1 MWEDIW
7 IREFKGESTKR
18 NPEINECAKCQNLDL
33 RDKKGDLVVTPAI
46 ATKYAAPTVLD
57 NWSANTYLGAETF
70 HVTKT
75 TTRQEVLCQV
85 QKGTVSKVTGSSA
98 SVASKNILAF
108 CIRPYWNGSAWVDA
122 WKWLNRMYITNLTS
136 KSSYVVTAYGITKT
150 ILDTEPHWIVY
161 NVTKSTSA
169 LSSCANV
176 LAVDSSNNI
185 TISRNDFTNGD
196 TVIFLTNF
204 IPFTYLEAMYST
216 TKDELCFHKV
226 DGELRI
232 GFGGYENRLGLSVKY
247 LKKYGCV
254 TALTAGA
261 YTTAINN
268 YDEIILDPYNT
279 TSEGASYY
287 GADLISGYNYANF
300 ILSEV
305 ASTAG
310 QGWMAGLDCGAYVY
324 WVMTAVLDDYQEFAV
339 FSGSYYFFNTTEE
352 RVLKFSP
359 SITKGTVNKRLT
371 HIRLYIALSHKDDD
385 TQRATEY
392 YMVANIPCSLNTTG
406 GTGWQIDAHGRL
418 KLITAIEIT
427 KQNFEEAQGDAEL
440 NSFLNYKVAKAEAG
454 ELWITTDYVKSWD
467 KAVTVGAKT
476 LVLNP
481 YITARE
487 VNKVYRSIIKDNGSP
502 MYDVIPADSYFSI
515 DDKAGNDVL
524 DMQLLPNHNLIVAK
538 DNDIIAIDPVSG
550 AGTILA
556 SGMGGVS
563 RRGMTNF
570 HTHFAVP
577 SEYDV
582 YMLSGN
588 DYVNITEDSIRDA
601 YRAISD
607 KTKILGVRD
616 EYGNSYRMFDGSATE
631 YVFTPGIGWVRAT
644 ISGSITSLIGYTINE
659 DGEILMQDSTG
670 IVYRRSNSSQ
680 GNVAFEYLSVPIDI
694 ALINKQLIQQMKRP
708 IPSERFLIGGFLMD
722 YVSPVSA
729 LTITFYFN
737 GSAYASTITA
747 PAGTTY
753 LNVPIPGFPPACK
766 TFQFKVTGTRT
777 GGGSND
783 INISALGFKVEH
795 IGFGRFG

>member
-7 IREFKGESTKR
+7 IREFKGESTTR
-18 NPEINECAKCQNLDL
+18 NPEINQCAKCENLDL
-33 RDKKGDLVVTPAI
+33 RDKKGDLVVAPAI

-57 NWSANTYLGAETF
+57 NWSSNTYLGAETF

-108 CIRPYWNGSAWVDA
+108 CIRPYWSGSAWVDA

-136 KSSYVVTAYGITKT
+136 KTTYVVTAYGITKA
-150 ILDTEPHWIVY
+150 ILDSEPHWIVY
-161 NVTKSTSA
+161 NVTQSKY
-169 LSSCANV
+169 ANV
-176 LAVDSSNNI
+176 LAVDASHNI

-196 TVIFLTNF
+196 TVIVLTNF

-254 TALTAGA
+254 ETVAAGA

-268 YDEIILDPYNT
+268 YDEIVLDPYNIIT
-279 TSEGASYY
+279 ESLTYY
-287 GADLISGYNYANF
+287 HSGVGGSA
-300 ILSEV
+300 V
-305 ASTAG
+305 GTPG
-310 QGWMAGLDCGAYVY
+310 QGFFSGLDTGTYLFYVI
-324 WVMTAVLDDYQEFAV
+324 TAVLDDYQEYAV
-339 FSGSYYFFNTTEE
+339 LSGADAIFSTVE
-352 RVLKFSP
+352 RDISWNPNIKRAL
-359 SITKGTVNKRLT
+359 VNKRLT
-371 HIRLYIALSHKDDD
+371 RLRLYAALSHKDNNI
-385 TQRATEY
+385 QRATEY
-392 YMVANIPCSLNTTG
+392 MMIGDVPFASNATG
-406 GTGWQIDAHGRL
+406 GTGWSINASGDL
-418 KLITAIEIT
+418 YFTTSLTIT
-427 KQNFEEAQGDAEL
+427 KQIFEEATIEL
-440 NSFLNYKVAKAEAG
+440 NSFLNYTVNKGTPGTDWV
-454 ELWITTDYVKSWD
+454 TTNYVKSWD
-467 KAVTVGAKT
+467 KAVARSGQT

-487 VNKVYRSIIKDNGSP
+487 VNKVYRSITKDNGSP

-515 DDKAGNDVL
+515 DDKSGNDVL

-777 GGGSND
+777 GSGSND